1 MTEQKY
7 ITPKPGMI
15 VPLPDGNGNLP
26 VEGKVVALNSY
37 WYQRQSD
44 GDVTIEDVPVPGN
57 AQPEAPM
64 NAPMFADAQP
74 ETSKTKGN

>member
-1 MTEQKY
+1 MTDQKL

-26 VEGKVVALNSY
+26 AEGKVVALNSY

-44 GDVTIEDVPVPGN
+44 GDVTIEDVPVS
-57 AQPEAPM
+57 
-64 NAPMFADAQP
+64 ADAQP
-74 ETSKTKGN
+74 EALPETPKTKGK

>member
-1 MTEQKY
+1 MTEQKK

-26 VEGKVVALNSY
+26 AEGKVVALNSY

-44 GDVTIEDVPVPGN
+44 GDVTIEDVSVT
-57 AQPEAPM
+57 AEASAEP
-64 NAPMFADAQP
+64 
-74 ETSKTKGN
+74 SKTKVK